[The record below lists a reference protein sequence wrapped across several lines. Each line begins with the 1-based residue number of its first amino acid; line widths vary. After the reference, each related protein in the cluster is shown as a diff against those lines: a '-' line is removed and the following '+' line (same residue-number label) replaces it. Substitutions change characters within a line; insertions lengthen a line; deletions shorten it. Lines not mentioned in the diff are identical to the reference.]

1 MDLLSALPSLMGA
14 AAVVPPLLYLL
25 SITLLDRRREVPYA
39 IIGAFVLAGLA
50 TSLLN
55 FIPYSTTS
63 LIEFLLTAQSSD
75 TARIDA
81 LPLPAALATLAEA
94 LIDIAIPEEAVKVA
108 LIIVMSRQFIA
119 YRHPMDGV
127 VFGAAVG
134 LGVAAYENL
143 LLASYMTD
151 EWHAHMIVRSLLTV
165 PVQAALGIIA
175 GLYVARA
182 KYGNTLGAAHGRR
195 SRWRIYGVAL
205 LTTVALH
212 SVYNLPLLLAR
223 NVYMFSVAEAE
234 ALRSVGFVVGT
245 AVILLAALLLFRAA
259 VAEGSSDRRYGPDTL
274 LGYRSWRLDLLG
286 VAAGIAG
293 GLVMLI
299 EIRDLLVGAP
309 FALDRHFWFVAGAG
323 LVAAAVGL
331 HHRSARHRGAAPHHR
346 STASSADLARKS

>member
-1 MDLLSALPSLMGA
+1 MNLLSALPSLMGA

-39 IIGAFVLAGLA
+39 IIGSFVVAGFA

-55 FIPYSTTS
+55 FIPYSTTN
-63 LIEFLLTAQSSD
+63 LIEFLLTAHLPEA
-75 TARIDA
+75 ARIDA
-81 LPLPAALATLAEA
+81 LPLPATLATFAEA
-94 LIDIAIPEEAVKVA
+94 VIDIAIPEEAVKVA
-108 LIIVMSRQFIA
+108 LIVVMSRQFLA
-119 YRHPMDGV
+119 YRHPMGGV
-127 VFGAAVG
+127 VFGAATG

-182 KYGNTLGAAHGRR
+182 KYGNVLGAAHGRR
-195 SRWRIYGVAL
+195 SRWRIYGFAW

-212 SVYNLPLLLAR
+212 SVYNLPLLLVR

-245 AVILLAALLLFRAA
+245 AVILLAAMLIFRTV
-259 VAEGSSDRRYGPDTL
+259 VAEGSSDRRFGPDTL

-293 GLVMLI
+293 GLVMLV
-299 EIRDLLVGAP
+299 ELRDLLLGAP

-323 LVAAAVGL
+323 LVAVAIGL
-331 HHRSARHRGAAPHHR
+331 HHRSARHQGTAPDHR
-346 STASSADLARKS
+346 PAN